1 MLTAFFVASPFAI
14 AALFAFAKFADGRTG
29 STERDL

>member
-14 AALFAFAKFADGRTG
+14 AALFVFAKFADARTG
-29 STERDL
+29 ASERDV